1 MGKINELLKRVFVGF
16 NSFFA
21 ILGCTLIYLAIKA
34 SASSTQEMSS
44 IDMPGL
50 SWILVFAI
58 GVLCVSILGI
68 YAASSEKVLAL
79 KIFAG
84 LMGIGMIIMMIFGI
98 ITAVERNQLKAAFT
112 SPTSEEVGAYMKK
125 QEFTSSLKELQPTFE
140 CCGIV
145 SAKDWG
151 DQIPNSCEC
160 RSSGG
165 YGCTSKPKG
174 IRGPD
179 QIYVKSC
186 GEIIFSL
193 MDGYI
198 KIGIGFCFGFAVIA
212 LLGLLITIFMIH
224 QVKHNDTAGT
234 VYAMRS
240 Y

>member
-1 MGKINELLKRVFVGF
+1 MGKINEPLKRIFVGF

-21 ILGCTLIYLAIKA
+21 ILGCTLIYLAIQA
-34 SASSTQEMSS
+34 SASGTQMSS
-44 IDMPGL
+44 IDMPGFV
-50 SWILVFAI
+50 WILVFAI

-84 LMGIGMIIMMIFGI
+84 FMGIGMITMMIFGI
-98 ITAVERNQLKAAFT
+98 ITAVGRNQLKAAFT
-112 SPTSEEVGAYMKK
+112 SPSSEEVYTYMKK
-125 QEFTSSLKELQPTFE
+125 QEVRSSLQELQQTFK

-160 RSSGG
+160 WSSRG
-165 YGCTSKPKG
+165 YECTSKPQG

-186 GEIIFSL
+186 GEFIFSS

-198 KIGIGFCFGFAVIA
+198 KISIGFCFGFAVVA
-212 LLGLLITIFMIH
+212 LLGLLIAIFMIH
-224 QVKHNDTAGT
+224 QVKQNDTAGT